1 MNTQEVLKRDC
12 FVVKSIVIGECISLL
27 NFGYY
32 FCLMGHTSKAEYPMV
47 LYNACLDPWSQFHT
61 SISKVMPLNQIIVFL
76 STLVNFS
83 SNLFLY
89 RFLSNKTNKNTWM
102 NETNRKKDRKRNL
115 IPANVGMTVLTFY
128 GVSVGLFMLTYTYKS
143 NDFDSATRAFLNA
156 AFVDITYCIT
166 NPVIIILG
174 SVDARRKFTDFWLK
188 VTKL

>member
-1 MNTQEVLKRDC
+1 MVVVIISIGTTSIIYSSGTALIRFLYIRSSLLMNTQEVLKRDS

-83 SNLFLY
+83 SNTRYLSAHKSTWAS
-89 RFLSNKTNKNTWM
+89 RFSRSNLDW
-102 NETNRKKDRKRNL
+102 R
-115 IPANVGMTVLTFY
+115 I
-128 GVSVGLFMLTYTYKS
+128 
-143 NDFDSATRAFLNA
+143 
-156 AFVDITYCIT
+156 DI
-166 NPVIIILG
+166 N
-174 SVDARRKFTDFWLK
+174 
-188 VTKL
+188 